1 MSKNI
6 YYENKFYRDSV
17 DWSTYVDVIASSVR
31 DIKNIAK
38 RQMCMVIG
46 GRRSSLEMRSVHL
59 QSWRGTI
66 ALSIPLSG
74 LETSVRLSFLTLI
87 LMSLRWQYSIVSPS
101 RDSSTDRIHKLFI
114 ESKRRKEEKNQMG
127 RYIEKEKKIVRRKMH
142 VFRA

>member
-46 GRRSSLEMRSVHL
+46 GRRSSLEML
-59 QSWRGTI
+59 CAFAILTI

-114 ESKRRKEEKNQMG
+114 ESKGRKEEKNQMG